1 MVNDSL
7 ENLRYWVEPA
17 HPMVIKLRDDLV
29 AIYRLVKDRFQ
40 KEIDAAFDR
49 GSQQIGFVVTTT
61 VPVTLEL
68 GEGGFIKSL
77 GLGSDCLKGTA
88 LEKELLAVFER
99 MIKGNI
105 KTGASSGI
113 YNIALFWYDAVNLKL
128 RTDWMEPAHPAFRLQ
143 SELMGLRRSPQSAR
157 GMDMLTRPHPWLE
170 PVHHGPWCRP
180 WMEPAHPHMPWMEP
194 AHPHMPW
201 LEPVHHGPWYRP
213 WMEPAHHHMPWLE
226 PAHPVFQ
233 PSDLQKIQERRY
245 EHTEPSQYL
254 SRVHQ
259 MIIEKTVL
267 VSAID
272 EVYPE
277 LKLGERLNQAQY
289 AMTPTLPLPPPR
301 AAWPGVREPAHMMAA
316 DPWLQGPT
324 PYPWRPIMDEIARL
338 LERYGPQPLPWRYH
352 LLSEI
357 ADVLA
362 RYSYG
367 MLNPQP
373 LPPRVAAFPG
383 VREPAH
389 PMAAMQPDMS
399 RQLLAELA
407 LILQRYGLQI

>member
-29 AIYRLVKDRFQ
+29 AIYRFVKDRFQ

-88 LEKELLAVFER
+88 LERELLAVFEK

-128 RTDWMEPAHPAFRLQ
+128 RTDWMEPAHPAIRLQ

-180 WMEPAHPHMPWMEP
+180 WMEPVHPHMPWLEP

-201 LEPVHHGPWYRP
+201 LEP
-213 WMEPAHHHMPWLE
+213 AHPHMP
-226 PAHPVFQ
+226 
-233 PSDLQKIQERRY
+233 
-245 EHTEPSQYL
+245 
-254 SRVHQ
+254 
-259 MIIEKTVL
+259 
-267 VSAID
+267 
-272 EVYPE
+272 
-277 LKLGERLNQAQY
+277 
-289 AMTPTLPLPPPR
+289 
-301 AAWPGVREPAHMMAA
+301 
-316 DPWLQGPT
+316 
-324 PYPWRPIMDEIARL
+324 
-338 LERYGPQPLPWRYH
+338 
-352 LLSEI
+352 
-357 ADVLA
+357 
-362 RYSYG
+362 
-367 MLNPQP
+367 
-373 LPPRVAAFPG
+373 
-383 VREPAH
+383 
-389 PMAAMQPDMS
+389 
-399 RQLLAELA
+399 
-407 LILQRYGLQI
+407 